1 MSGFAKLMG
10 NIKKSVD
17 HEEIK
22 ETHIAV
28 ESEVTVLEIE
38 NSSFDY
44 SVIDENTRNFLKEKE
59 LQLHQAGNRFYTE
72 MGKILTEANATLS
85 QNGYGCFIQWS
96 ESIGIKKHTSYN
108 LINRYKMI
116 VENFDKREI
125 IENIPLSLSY
135 EISKEKVDIELKE
148 KVLSGEIRDRK
159 TFIEKAKEKT
169 PVKNTADEKIEKP
182 QNYFIEPIKND
193 WVEIKFKKV
202 PDEKKWIVDELK
214 KLINQF

>member
-1 MSGFAKLMG
+1 
-10 NIKKSVD
+10 
-17 HEEIK
+17 
-22 ETHIAV
+22 
-28 ESEVTVLEIE
+28 
-38 NSSFDY
+38 
-44 SVIDENTRNFLKEKE
+44 
-59 LQLHQAGNRFYTE
+59 
-72 MGKILTEANATLS
+72 
-85 QNGYGCFIQWS
+85 
-96 ESIGIKKHTSYN
+96 
-108 LINRYKMI
+108 MI

-135 EISKEKVDIELKE
+135 EISKEKVDTELKE

-169 PVKNTADEKIEKP
+169 PVKNIASEKIEKP
-182 QNYFIEPIKND
+182 QDYFIEPIKND